1 MSRLLSSVREGVQ
14 LFTMNSFKRNLKVA
28 ILTDHCFNFGGAIW
42 TTKCMGEL
50 FDTVDYFFL
59 MGKEKEAREYLNT
72 DRVYF
77 SRLNRF
83 PFLKRYYKYTYPL
96 WPTFVETFD
105 FSEYDLVLSS
115 SFSVAHGCIT
125 SINTKHIAY
134 IHTPMRYAW
143 DLYKEYFGNSRFL
156 KRAFVLFFTNH
167 LRIWDT
173 YASQRADL
181 VIANSNFVKD
191 RIKKYW
197 RRDIESVIYP
207 PVQISNLKPKKER
220 DSYFVSGAPFEENK
234 GGEFLFECAKEL
246 KFNIKVIGTSPRL
259 KKFKRR
265 YSKVHNIEFL
275 GRVSEKEKKNILAN
289 AKGYI
294 ATGIEDFGIF
304 PVEAMSFGTPVLAY
318 YAGGYMES
326 VIEGV
331 SGVFFKEREIQ
342 SFKKALK
349 SFNAKKW
356 DYIKIQSTVSKFS
369 KESFKKELEKVILK
383 NI

>member
-1 MSRLLSSVREGVQ
+1 
-14 LFTMNSFKRNLKVA
+14 MNSLKRNLKVA

-42 TTKCMGEL
+42 TTKCIGEL
-50 FDTVDYFFL
+50 FNSPDYFFL
-59 MGKEKEAREYLNT
+59 MGKEKEAKEYLNT
-72 DRVYF
+72 QRVYF
-77 SRLNRF
+77 SRLNRV
-83 PFLKRYYKYTYPL
+83 PLLKRYYKYTYPL
-96 WPTFVETFD
+96 WPTFVESFD
-105 FSEYDLVLSS
+105 FSEYDLVISS

-143 DLYKEYFGNSRFL
+143 DLYKEYFGKSKLL
-156 KRAFVLFFTNH
+156 KRVFVLFFTNY

-197 RRDIESVIYP
+197 KRDIESIIYP
-207 PVQISNLKPKKER
+207 PVQISKSKVKEKR
-220 DSYFVSGAPFEENK
+220 ENYFVSGAPFEENK

-246 KFNIKVIGTSPRL
+246 KFNLKVLGSSSRL
-259 KKFKRR
+259 KRFKRK
-265 YSKVHNIEFL
+265 YSNVENIEFL
-275 GRVSEKEKKNILAN
+275 GRVSDKEKEEILSN

-331 SGVFFKEREIQ
+331 SGVFFKERNIQ
-342 SFKKALK
+342 SFKDALEV
-349 SFNAKKW
+349 FNGKKW
-356 DYIKIQSTVSKFS
+356 EYIKIQSNTSKFS
-369 KESFKKELEKVILK
+369 KESFKKELERVILK